1 MDGSTGRKVLKEG
14 TKQKNTHTHT
24 HKKWRLDWDHID
36 IGWTMIVEITA
47 GAG

>member
-14 TKQKNTHTHT
+14 TKKNT
-24 HKKWRLDWDHID
+24 HKKWGLDWDHID